1 MSNFSKTK
9 IIQVNASSEVGG
21 GPQVMWNII
30 SGTYEYFN
38 FEVIADDGFFIDKYL
53 TSGVKVDLFGSRNI
67 IAKIRKIRNSVK
79 DLDVILHV
87 HGTRVAIWARIA
99 VIGMVKKPKIVY
111 TLHGFHIL
119 RRFKKKFFIRWSL
132 IMMERFL
139 NRWTDIL
146 VCVSESDK
154 KLVEKYKSILK
165 GKIKIIKNGID
176 FSKFKVNSEEIKQEK
191 EKLNTE
197 NNFVVSSISRL
208 HPQKDI
214 LTLIRAF
221 RVFLNQVDDADIKL
235 LIIGDGP
242 LRDGLKKEVKKL
254 NLEKYVNFLGFREDT
269 PLLINLSDLIVL
281 STNWEGLPLVPLETG
296 ASKKPIVAS
305 SVEGV
310 KETIQNKKTGFL
322 FEPGNAEDLAEKL
335 LKLYNSKELREKLGQ
350 NAYNYVKQNF
360 SRKKMIE
367 EYKKLYNSL
376 T

>member
-1 MSNFSKTK
+1 MTSQKKIFQISSNT
-9 IIQVNASSEVGG
+9 ELGG
-21 GPQVMWNII
+21 GPQVMWDIVE
-30 SGTYEYFN
+30 GLKDDYCFG
-38 FEVIADDGFFIDKYL
+38 VIAPPGFFLERYKSNGIEIVSLK
-53 TSGVKVDLFGSRNI
+53 GNFFEKFFQ
-67 IAKIRKIRNSVK
+67 IRKNIK
-79 DLDVILHV
+79 QKPAILHV
-87 HGTRVAIWARIA
+87 HGTRAAFWTRIA
-99 VIGMVKKPKIVY
+99 IIGIEDKPKLIY
-111 TLHGFHIL
+111 TLHGFHII
-119 RRFKKKFFIRWSL
+119 RKTFFIKWSL

-208 HPQKDI
+208 HPPKDI

-360 SRKKMIE
+360 SRSKIFLGRK
-367 EYKKLYNSL
+367 
-376 T
+376 